1 MKKFIAIIMVII
13 TVAVYN
19 CAMADTW
26 FTTDGENAYQVLE
39 ENFDQP
45 QYADYEVAIALVM
58 EADGRT
64 SHLRILVKDD
74 DLVTENYADQVE
86 GYRYMRMYDPDN
98 EQVTSV
104 EAILK
109 IVTAEIV
116 SFGEYYDK

>member
-74 DLVTENYADQVE
+74 DLVTENYADQVD